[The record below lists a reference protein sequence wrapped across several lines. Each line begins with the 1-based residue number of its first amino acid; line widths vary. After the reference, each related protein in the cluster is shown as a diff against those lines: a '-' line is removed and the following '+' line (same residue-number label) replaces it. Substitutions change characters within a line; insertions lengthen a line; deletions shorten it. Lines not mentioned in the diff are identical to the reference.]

1 MMFMDERLTIE
12 VSDELRQAWPQ
23 FRGAAVFATV
33 KNSAYSGELWKRIEE
48 FTELYRRKY
57 TTDSIKQIPAI
68 QATRQAYK
76 RCGKDPSRYRPSSE
90 ALCRRILR
98 GIPLYQIDTLVDLI
112 NLASIYSGHSIG
124 GFDRDKIQGSRL
136 VLGIGKAG
144 EPYEGIGRGE
154 LNIEGMPVYRDAVGG
169 IGTPTS
175 DNERTKIS
183 LDTIHLL
190 AIMNAY
196 SGMEGLKESVDYMV
210 GLLKEFAGAEEMD
223 LVYFK

>member
-1 MMFMDERLTIE
+1 MIMNDLKIE

-23 FRGAAVFATV
+23 FCGAAVFASV
-33 KNSAYSGELWKRIEE
+33 KNSAYSEELWKRIGE
-48 FTELYRRKY
+48 FTELYRQRY
-57 TTDSIKQIPAI
+57 TTDSIKLIPAI

-76 RCGKDPSRYRPSSE
+76 KCGKDPSRYRPSSE

-124 GFDRDKIQGSRL
+124 GFDRDKIQGDRL

-154 LNIEGMPVYRDAVGG
+154 LNIEGMPVYRDAAGG
-169 IGTPTS
+169 VGTPTS

-183 LDTIHLL
+183 LQTSRLL

-196 SGMEGLKESVDYMV
+196 SGSEGLEDSVNYMAD
-210 GLLKEFAGAEEMD
+210 LLKEFAEAENVSI
-223 LVYFK
+223 VYFK

>member
-1 MMFMDERLTIE
+1 MKALEIE
-12 VSDELRQAWPQ
+12 VSDELRNAWPQ

-33 KNSAYSGELWKRIEE
+33 KNTQYSEALWQRIGE
-48 FTELYRRKY
+48 FTELYRSKY
-57 TTDSIKQIPAI
+57 TTDSIKEMPAI

-76 RCGKDPSRYRPSSE
+76 KCGKDPSRYRPSSE

-124 GFDRDKIQGSRL
+124 GFDLDKIQGDKL

-169 IGTPTS
+169 VGTPTS
-175 DNERTKIS
+175 DNERTKLS
-183 LDTIHLL
+183 LETTHLL
-190 AIMNAY
+190 AIMNGY
-196 SGMEGLKESVDYMV
+196 SGSEGLEESVNYMI
-210 GLLKEFAGAEEMD
+210 GLLKEFAEATD
-223 LVYFK
+223 VKLVYFK

>member
-1 MMFMDERLTIE
+1 MKNLVIE
-12 VSDELRQAWPQ
+12 VSEELKQAWSQ
-23 FRGAAVFATV
+23 FRGAAVFAAV
-33 KNSAYSGELWKRIEE
+33 KNTAYNEELWKRIDE
-48 FTELYRRKY
+48 FTVLYRSKY
-57 TTDSIKQIPAI
+57 TTDSIKEMPAI

-76 RCGKDPSRYRPSSE
+76 KCGKDPSRYRPSSE

-124 GFDRDKIQGSRL
+124 GFDLDKIQGDRL

-169 IGTPTS
+169 VGTPTS

-183 LDTIHLL
+183 EGTTHLL
-190 AIMNAY
+190 AIMNGY
-196 SGMEGLKESVDYMV
+196 SGSEGLEENVTYMV
-210 GLLKEFAGAEEMD
+210 DLLKEFAEVQEVKI
-223 LVYFK
+223 VYFE

>member
-1 MMFMDERLTIE
+1 MRTISIE
-12 VSDELRQAWPQ
+12 ISEEFRQACPQ
-23 FRGAAVFATV
+23 FCGAAVRAEV
-33 KNSAYSGELWKRIEE
+33 ENSTYNADLWKKIDE
-48 FTELYRRKY
+48 FSENYRARY
-57 TTDSIKQIPAI
+57 TVDSLKEIPAI

-112 NLASIYSGHSIG
+112 NLVSIYSGDAIG
-124 GFDRDKIQGSRL
+124 GFDLDKIQGDKL

-144 EPYEGIGRGE
+144 DPYEGIGRGN
-154 LNIEGMPVYRDAVGG
+154 LNIEGMPVYRDSVGG

-183 LDTIHLL
+183 SETVHLL
-190 AIMNAY
+190 TIINGY
-196 SGMEGLKESVDYMV
+196 NGKDGLEDAVHYMV
-210 GLLKEFAGAEEMD
+210 ELLKEFANARNIGQ
-223 LVYFK
+223 FFF